1 MFKEKCIPVK
11 LINIFDEKDV
21 NAIFDKYFD
30 YLKSKSLSNNTIK
43 NYFRDLIEYFDYLK
57 QNNLLPDKSIERNHI
72 RKMLSHLIDKGFSK
86 FSISRK
92 ISAIKSYLT
101 FLEKFNYSTNN
112 YSELITIPKR
122 SKSLPKVMTR
132 KEISQLIKQVEMN
145 TKKNLRDDALIEL
158 LYSTGLRVSEVA
170 NLKIKD
176 INFEKSEINILGK
189 GNKERVVIFNNKS
202 KEKIIRYLKND
213 KRVISL
219 KTGALFQNKFKEPL
233 SPRSIQRLL
242 KKYLNFSGIN
252 SKYSTHT
259 LRHTFATHLLEG
271 GADIKVIQQL
281 LGHSSP
287 ETTKIYT
294 HLSSPALKNV
304 YNNSHPRSFS
314 KIKN

>member
-1 MFKEKCIPVK
+1 MNLVIPKK
-11 LINIFDEKDV
+11 LLIIFNDNELNNV
-21 NAIFDKYFD
+21 LTEYFD
-30 YLKSKSLSNNTIK
+30 YLKSKSLSENTIK
-43 NYFRDLIEYFDYLK
+43 NYFRDLIEYFNYLD
-57 QNNLLPDKSIERNHI
+57 QNNLSAFKSIKPEHI
-72 RKMLSHLIDKGFSK
+72 RKMLSFLIDRGFSK
-86 FSISRK
+86 LSISRK

-101 FLEKFNYSTNN
+101 FLEKFNYSSDNF
-112 YSELITIPKR
+112 SELITIPKKTR
-122 SKSLPKVMTR
+122 SLPKVMTE
-132 KEISQLIKQVEMN
+132 KEINQLIKHVEIN

-158 LYSTGLRVSEVA
+158 LYSTGLRVSEIA
-170 NLKIKD
+170 NLKIGD
-176 INFEKSEINILGK
+176 INFEKSEIKILGK
-189 GNKERVVIFNNKS
+189 GNKQRVVIFNNKS
-202 KEKIIRYLKND
+202 KEKIIKYMKND
-213 KRVISL
+213 KRLISL
-219 KTGALFQNKFKEPL
+219 KTEALFQNKFKQSL

>member
-1 MFKEKCIPVK
+1 MIPKK
-11 LINIFDEKDV
+11 LLIIFNDGELNK
-21 NAIFDKYFD
+21 ILSKYFD
-30 YLKSKSLSNNTIK
+30 YLESKSLSDNTVK
-43 NYFRDLIEYFDYLK
+43 NYFRDLIDYFIYLK
-57 QNNLLPDKSIERNHI
+57 QNDLPPTKSIEPKHI
-72 RKMLSHLIDKGFSK
+72 RKMLSFLIDKGFSK
-86 FSISRK
+86 VSISRK
-92 ISAIKSYLT
+92 ISAIKSYIT

-112 YSELITIPKR
+112 YSELISIPKK
-122 SKSLPKVMTR
+122 SKKLPKVMTK
-132 KEISQLIKQVEMN
+132 KEVSQLIKHVEMN

-170 NLKIKD
+170 NLKLKD
-176 INFEKSEINILGK
+176 INLKKSEIKILGK
-189 GNKERVVIFNNKS
+189 GNKERIVIFNNKS
-202 KEKIIRYLKND
+202 KEKIISYLKND
-213 KRVISL
+213 KRYISI
-219 KTGALFQNKFKEPL
+219 KTEALFQNKFKEAL
-233 SPRSIQRLL
+233 STRSIQRIL

-281 LGHSSP
+281 MGHSSP

-294 HLSSPALKNV
+294 HVSSSTLKNV

>member
-1 MFKEKCIPVK
+1 MNLMIPKK
-11 LINIFDEKDV
+11 LLIIFNDGELNK
-21 NAIFDKYFD
+21 ILSKYFD
-30 YLKSKSLSNNTIK
+30 YLESKSLSDNTVK
-43 NYFRDLIEYFDYLK
+43 NYFRDLIDYFIYLK
-57 QNNLLPDKSIERNHI
+57 LNDLSPTKSIELKHI
-72 RKMLSHLIDKGFSK
+72 RKMLSFLIDKGFSK
-86 FSISRK
+86 VSISRK
-92 ISAIKSYLT
+92 ISAIKSYTT
-101 FLEKFNYSTNN
+101 FLEKFNYSKNN
-112 YSELITIPKR
+112 YSELISIPKK
-122 SKSLPKVMTR
+122 SKSLPKVMTK
-132 KEISQLIKQVEMN
+132 KEVSQLIKHVEMN

-170 NLKIKD
+170 NLKLKD
-176 INFEKSEINILGK
+176 INLEKSEMKILGK
-189 GNKERVVIFNNKS
+189 GNKERIVIFNNKS

-213 KRVISL
+213 KRYISI
-219 KTGALFQNKFKEPL
+219 KTEALFQNKFKEAL
-233 SPRSIQRLL
+233 STRSIQRIL

-281 LGHSSP
+281 MGHSSP

-294 HLSSPALKNV
+294 HVSSSTLKNV

>member
-1 MFKEKCIPVK
+1 MIPKK
-11 LINIFDEKDV
+11 LLIIFNDNELNNV
-21 NAIFDKYFD
+21 LTEYFD
-30 YLKSKSLSNNTIK
+30 YLKSKSLSENTIK
-43 NYFRDLIEYFDYLK
+43 NYFRDLIDYFNYLN
-57 QNNLLPDKSIERNHI
+57 QNNLSAFKSIKPEHI
-72 RKMLSHLIDKGFSK
+72 RKMLSFLIDKGFSK
-86 FSISRK
+86 LSISRK
-92 ISAIKSYLT
+92 ISAIKSYIT
-101 FLEKFNYSTNN
+101 FLEKFNYSSDN
-112 YSELITIPKR
+112 YSELITIPKKTR
-122 SKSLPKVMTR
+122 ILPKVMTE
-132 KEISQLIKQVEMN
+132 KEINLLIKHIEIN

-170 NLKIKD
+170 NLKIGD
-176 INFEKSEINILGK
+176 INFEKSEIKILGK
-189 GNKERVVIFNNKS
+189 GNKQRVVIFNNKS
-202 KEKIIRYLKND
+202 KEKIIKYLKND
-213 KRVISL
+213 KRLISL
-219 KTGALFQNKFKEPL
+219 NTEALFQNKYKQSL

>member
-1 MFKEKCIPVK
+1 MNLMIPKK
-11 LINIFDEKDV
+11 LLIIFNDGELNK
-21 NAIFDKYFD
+21 ILSKYFD
-30 YLKSKSLSNNTIK
+30 YLESKSLSENTVK
-43 NYFRDLIEYFDYLK
+43 NYFRDLIDYFIYLK
-57 QNNLLPDKSIERNHI
+57 QNDLSPTKSIEPKYI
-72 RKMLSHLIDKGFSK
+72 RKMLSFLIGKGFSK
-86 FSISRK
+86 ISISRK
-92 ISAIKSYLT
+92 ISAIKSYIN
-101 FLEKFNYSTNN
+101 FLEKFNYSKNN
-112 YSELITIPKR
+112 YSELISIPKK
-122 SKSLPKVMTR
+122 SKSLPKVMTK
-132 KEISQLIKQVEMN
+132 KEISQLIKHVEMN

-170 NLKIKD
+170 NLKLKD
-176 INFEKSEINILGK
+176 INLEKSEMKILGK
-189 GNKERVVIFNNKS
+189 GNKERIVIFNNKS

-213 KRVISL
+213 KRYISI
-219 KTGALFQNKFKEPL
+219 KTEALFQNKFKEAL
-233 SPRSIQRLL
+233 STRSIQRIL

-281 LGHSSP
+281 MGHSSP

-294 HLSSPALKNV
+294 HVSSSTLKNV

>member
-1 MFKEKCIPVK
+1 MIPKK
-11 LINIFDEKDV
+11 LLSIFNDNELNNV
-21 NAIFDKYFD
+21 LTEYFD
-30 YLKSKSLSNNTIK
+30 YLKSKSLSENTIK
-43 NYFRDLIEYFDYLK
+43 NYFRDLIEYFNYLN
-57 QNNLLPDKSIERNHI
+57 QNNLSAFKSIKPEHI
-72 RKMLSHLIDKGFSK
+72 RKMLSFLIDRGFSK
-86 FSISRK
+86 LSISRK

-101 FLEKFNYSTNN
+101 FLEKFNYSSDNF
-112 YSELITIPKR
+112 SELITIPKKTR
-122 SKSLPKVMTR
+122 SLPKVMTE
-132 KEISQLIKQVEMN
+132 KEINQLIKHVEVN

-158 LYSTGLRVSEVA
+158 LYSTGLRVSEIA
-170 NLKIKD
+170 NLKIGD
-176 INFEKSEINILGK
+176 INFEKSEIKILGK
-189 GNKERVVIFNNKS
+189 GNKQRVVIFNNKS
-202 KEKIIRYLKND
+202 KEKIIKYLKND
-213 KRVISL
+213 KRLISL
-219 KTGALFQNKFKEPL
+219 KTEALFQNKFKQTL

>member
-1 MFKEKCIPVK
+1 MNLMIPKK
-11 LINIFDEKDV
+11 LLIIFNDNELNNV
-21 NAIFDKYFD
+21 LTEYFH
-30 YLKSKSLSNNTIK
+30 YLKSKSLSENTIK
-43 NYFRDLIEYFDYLK
+43 NYFRDLIDYFNYLN
-57 QNNLLPDKSIERNHI
+57 QNNLSAFKSIKPEHI
-72 RKMLSHLIDKGFSK
+72 RKMLSFLIDKGFSK
-86 FSISRK
+86 LSISRK
-92 ISAIKSYLT
+92 ISAIKSYIT
-101 FLEKFNYSTNN
+101 FLEKFNYSSDN
-112 YSELITIPKR
+112 YSELITIPKKTR
-122 SKSLPKVMTR
+122 SLPKVMTE
-132 KEISQLIKQVEMN
+132 KEINQLIKHVEIN

-170 NLKIKD
+170 NLKIGD

-189 GNKERVVIFNNKS
+189 GNKQRVVIFNNKS
-202 KEKIIRYLKND
+202 KEKIIKYLKND
-213 KRVISL
+213 KRLISL
-219 KTGALFQNKFKEPL
+219 NTGALFQNKFKQSL

>member
-1 MFKEKCIPVK
+1 MNLMIPK
-11 LINIFDEKDV
+11 NLLIIFNDGELNKIL
-21 NAIFDKYFD
+21 AKYFD
-30 YLKSKSLSNNTIK
+30 YLESKSLSGNTVK
-43 NYFRDLIEYFDYLK
+43 NYFRDLIDYFIYLK
-57 QNNLLPDKSIERNHI
+57 ENDLSPTKSIEPKHI
-72 RKMLSHLIDKGFSK
+72 RKMLSFLIDKGFSK
-86 FSISRK
+86 VSISRK
-92 ISAIKSYLT
+92 ISAIKSYIT

-112 YSELITIPKR
+112 YSELISIPKK
-122 SKSLPKVMTR
+122 SKSLPKVMTK
-132 KEISQLIKQVEMN
+132 KEVNQLIKHVEMN

-158 LYSTGLRVSEVA
+158 LYSTGLRVSELA

-176 INFEKSEINILGK
+176 INLEKSEIKILGK
-189 GNKERVVIFNNKS
+189 GNKERIVIFNNKS

-213 KRVISL
+213 KRFISI
-219 KTGALFQNKFKEPL
+219 KTEALFQNKFKEAL
-233 SPRSIQRLL
+233 STRSIQRIL

-294 HLSSPALKNV
+294 HVSSSTLKNV

>member
-1 MFKEKCIPVK
+1 MNLMIPKK
-11 LINIFDEKDV
+11 LLIIFNDGELNK
-21 NAIFDKYFD
+21 ILSKYFD
-30 YLKSKSLSNNTIK
+30 YLESKSLSENTVK
-43 NYFRDLIEYFDYLK
+43 NYFRDLIDYFIYLN
-57 QNNLLPDKSIERNHI
+57 QNELPPTKSIEPKHI
-72 RKMLSHLIDKGFSK
+72 RKMLSFLIDKGFSK
-86 FSISRK
+86 VSISRK
-92 ISAIKSYLT
+92 ISAIKSYIT
-101 FLEKFNYSTNN
+101 FLEKFNYSKNN
-112 YSELITIPKR
+112 YSELIRIPKK
-122 SKSLPKVMTR
+122 SKSLPKVMTK
-132 KEISQLIKQVEMN
+132 KEISQLIKHVEMN

-170 NLKIKD
+170 NLKLKD
-176 INFEKSEINILGK
+176 IKLEKSEIKILGK
-189 GNKERVVIFNNKS
+189 GNKERIVIFNNKS

-213 KRVISL
+213 KRYISI
-219 KTGALFQNKFKEPL
+219 KTEALFQNKFKEAL
-233 SPRSIQRLL
+233 STRSIQRIM

-281 LGHSSP
+281 MGHSSP

-294 HLSSPALKNV
+294 HVSSSTLKNV

>member
-1 MFKEKCIPVK
+1 MNLMIPKK
-11 LINIFDEKDV
+11 LLIIFNDNELNNV
-21 NAIFDKYFD
+21 LTEYFH
-30 YLKSKSLSNNTIK
+30 YLKSKSLSENTIK
-43 NYFRDLIEYFDYLK
+43 NYFRDLIEYFNYLN
-57 QNNLLPDKSIERNHI
+57 QNNLSAFKSIKPEHI
-72 RKMLSHLIDKGFSK
+72 RKMLSFLIDKGFSK
-86 FSISRK
+86 LSISRK
-92 ISAIKSYLT
+92 ISAIKSYIT
-101 FLEKFNYSTNN
+101 FLEKFNYSSDNF
-112 YSELITIPKR
+112 SELITIPKKTR
-122 SKSLPKVMTR
+122 SLPKVMTE
-132 KEISQLIKQVEMN
+132 KEINQLIKHVEIN
-145 TKKNLRDDALIEL
+145 TMKNLRDDALIEL

-170 NLKIKD
+170 NLKIGD
-176 INFEKSEINILGK
+176 INFEKSEIKILGK
-189 GNKERVVIFNNKS
+189 GNKQRVVIFNNKS
-202 KEKIIRYLKND
+202 KEKIIKYLKND
-213 KRVISL
+213 KRLISL
-219 KTGALFQNKFKEPL
+219 NTGALFQNKFKQSL

>member
-1 MFKEKCIPVK
+1 MNLMIPKK
-11 LINIFDEKDV
+11 LLIIFNDGELNK
-21 NAIFDKYFD
+21 ILSKYFD
-30 YLKSKSLSNNTIK
+30 YLESKSLSENTVK
-43 NYFRDLIEYFDYLK
+43 NYFRDLIDYFIYLK
-57 QNNLLPDKSIERNHI
+57 QNDLSPTKSIEPKYI
-72 RKMLSHLIDKGFSK
+72 RKMLSFLIGKGFSK
-86 FSISRK
+86 ISISRK
-92 ISAIKSYLT
+92 ISAIKSYIN
-101 FLEKFNYSTNN
+101 FLEKFNYSKNN
-112 YSELITIPKR
+112 YSELISIPKK
-122 SKSLPKVMTR
+122 SKSLPKVMTK
-132 KEISQLIKQVEMN
+132 KEVSQLIKHVEMN

-170 NLKIKD
+170 NLKLKD
-176 INFEKSEINILGK
+176 INLKKSEIKILGK
-189 GNKERVVIFNNKS
+189 GNKERIVIFNNKS

-213 KRVISL
+213 KRYISI
-219 KTGALFQNKFKEPL
+219 KTEALFQNKFKEAL
-233 SPRSIQRLL
+233 STRSIQRIL

-281 LGHSSP
+281 MGHSSP

-294 HLSSPALKNV
+294 HVSSSTLKNV

>member
-1 MFKEKCIPVK
+1 MNLMIPKK
-11 LINIFDEKDV
+11 LLVIFNDNELNNV
-21 NAIFDKYFD
+21 LSEYFD
-30 YLKSKSLSNNTIK
+30 YLKSKSLSENTIK
-43 NYFRDLIEYFDYLK
+43 NYFRDLIDYFNYLN
-57 QNNLLPDKSIERNHI
+57 QNNLSAFKSIKPEHI
-72 RKMLSHLIDKGFSK
+72 RKMLSFLIDKGFSK
-86 FSISRK
+86 LSISRK
-92 ISAIKSYLT
+92 ISAIKSYIT
-101 FLEKFNYSTNN
+101 FLEKFNYSSDN
-112 YSELITIPKR
+112 YSELITIPKKTR
-122 SKSLPKVMTR
+122 ILPKVMTE
-132 KEISQLIKQVEMN
+132 KEINQLIKHVEIN

-170 NLKIKD
+170 NLKIGD
-176 INFEKSEINILGK
+176 INFEKSEIKILGK
-189 GNKERVVIFNNKS
+189 GNKQRVVIFNNKS
-202 KEKIIRYLKND
+202 KEKIIKYLKND
-213 KRVISL
+213 KRLISL
-219 KTGALFQNKFKEPL
+219 NTGALFQNKYKQSL

>member
-1 MFKEKCIPVK
+1 MNLMIPKK
-11 LINIFDEKDV
+11 LLIIFNDNELNNV
-21 NAIFDKYFD
+21 LTEYFD
-30 YLKSKSLSNNTIK
+30 YLKSKSLSENTIK
-43 NYFRDLIEYFDYLK
+43 NYFRDLIDYFNYLN
-57 QNNLLPDKSIERNHI
+57 QNNLSAFKSIKPEHI
-72 RKMLSHLIDKGFSK
+72 RKMLSFLIDKGFSK
-86 FSISRK
+86 LSISRK
-92 ISAIKSYLT
+92 ISAIKSYIT
-101 FLEKFNYSTNN
+101 FLEKFNYSSDN
-112 YSELITIPKR
+112 YSELITIPKKTR
-122 SKSLPKVMTR
+122 ILPKVMTE
-132 KEISQLIKQVEMN
+132 KEINQLIKHVEIN

-170 NLKIKD
+170 NLKIGD
-176 INFEKSEINILGK
+176 INFEKSEIKILGK
-189 GNKERVVIFNNKS
+189 GNKQRVVIFNNRS
-202 KEKIIRYLKND
+202 KEKIIKYLKND
-213 KRVISL
+213 KRLISL
-219 KTGALFQNKFKEPL
+219 NTGALFQNKFKQSL

>member
-1 MFKEKCIPVK
+1 MNLMIPKK
-11 LINIFDEKDV
+11 LIIIFNDNELNNV
-21 NAIFDKYFD
+21 LTEYFD
-30 YLKSKSLSNNTIK
+30 YLKSKSLSENTIK
-43 NYFRDLIEYFDYLK
+43 NYFRDLIDYFNYLN
-57 QNNLLPDKSIERNHI
+57 QNNLSAFKSIKPEHI
-72 RKMLSHLIDKGFSK
+72 RKMLSFLIDKGFSRL
-86 FSISRK
+86 SISRK
-92 ISAIKSYLT
+92 ISAIKSYIT
-101 FLEKFNYSTNN
+101 FLEKFNYSSDN
-112 YSELITIPKR
+112 YSELITIPKKTR
-122 SKSLPKVMTR
+122 SLPKVMTE
-132 KEISQLIKQVEMN
+132 KEINQLIKHVEIN

-170 NLKIKD
+170 NLKIGD
-176 INFEKSEINILGK
+176 INFEKSEIKILGK
-189 GNKERVVIFNNKS
+189 GNKQRVVIFNNKS
-202 KEKIIRYLKND
+202 KEKIIKYLKND
-213 KRVISL
+213 KRLISL
-219 KTGALFQNKFKEPL
+219 NTGALFQNKYKQSL

>member
-1 MFKEKCIPVK
+1 MNLMIPKK
-11 LINIFDEKDV
+11 LIIIFNDNELNNV
-21 NAIFDKYFD
+21 LTEYFD
-30 YLKSKSLSNNTIK
+30 YLKSKSLSENTIK
-43 NYFRDLIEYFDYLK
+43 NYFRDLIDYFNYLN
-57 QNNLLPDKSIERNHI
+57 QNNLSAFKSIKPEHI
-72 RKMLSHLIDKGFSK
+72 RKMLSFLIDKGFSK
-86 FSISRK
+86 LSISRK
-92 ISAIKSYLT
+92 ISAIKSYIT
-101 FLEKFNYSTNN
+101 FLEKFNYSSDN
-112 YSELITIPKR
+112 YSELITIPKKTR
-122 SKSLPKVMTR
+122 ILPKVMTE
-132 KEISQLIKQVEMN
+132 KEINQLIKHVEIN

-170 NLKIKD
+170 NLKIGD
-176 INFEKSEINILGK
+176 INFEKSEIKILGK
-189 GNKERVVIFNNKS
+189 GNKQRVVIFNNKS
-202 KEKIIRYLKND
+202 KEKIIKYLKND
-213 KRVISL
+213 KRLISL
-219 KTGALFQNKFKEPL
+219 NTGALFQNKFKQSL

>member
-1 MFKEKCIPVK
+1 MNLMIPKK
-11 LINIFDEKDV
+11 LLIIFNDGELNK
-21 NAIFDKYFD
+21 ILSKYFD
-30 YLKSKSLSNNTIK
+30 YLESKSLSDNTVK
-43 NYFRDLIEYFDYLK
+43 NYFRDLIDYFIYLK
-57 QNNLLPDKSIERNHI
+57 LNDLSPIKSIEPKHI
-72 RKMLSHLIDKGFSK
+72 RKMLSFLIDKGFSK
-86 FSISRK
+86 VSISRK
-92 ISAIKSYLT
+92 ISAIKSYIT
-101 FLEKFNYSTNN
+101 FLEKFNYSKNN
-112 YSELITIPKR
+112 YSELISIPKK
-122 SKSLPKVMTR
+122 SKSLPKVMTK
-132 KEISQLIKQVEMN
+132 KEVSQLIKHVEMN

-170 NLKIKD
+170 NLKLKD
-176 INFEKSEINILGK
+176 INLKKSEIKILGK
-189 GNKERVVIFNNKS
+189 GNKERIVIFNNKS

-213 KRVISL
+213 KRYISI
-219 KTGALFQNKFKEPL
+219 KTEALFQNKFKEAL
-233 SPRSIQRLL
+233 STRSIQRIL

-281 LGHSSP
+281 MGHSSP

-294 HLSSPALKNV
+294 HVSSSTLKNV

>member
-1 MFKEKCIPVK
+1 MNLMIPKK
-11 LINIFDEKDV
+11 LFIIFNDNELNNV
-21 NAIFDKYFD
+21 LTEYFD
-30 YLKSKSLSNNTIK
+30 YLKSKSLSENTIK
-43 NYFRDLIEYFDYLK
+43 NYFRDLIDYFNYLN
-57 QNNLLPDKSIERNHI
+57 QNNLSAFKSIKPEHI
-72 RKMLSHLIDKGFSK
+72 RKMLSFLIDKGFSK
-86 FSISRK
+86 LSISRK
-92 ISAIKSYLT
+92 ISAIKSYIT
-101 FLEKFNYSTNN
+101 FLEKFNYSSDN
-112 YSELITIPKR
+112 YSELITIPKKTR
-122 SKSLPKVMTR
+122 ILPKVMTE
-132 KEISQLIKQVEMN
+132 KEINQLIKHVEIN

-170 NLKIKD
+170 NLKIGD
-176 INFEKSEINILGK
+176 INFEKSEIKILGK
-189 GNKERVVIFNNKS
+189 GNKQRVVIFNNKS
-202 KEKIIRYLKND
+202 KEKIIKYLKND
-213 KRVISL
+213 KRLISL
-219 KTGALFQNKFKEPL
+219 NTGALFQNKYKQSL

>member
-1 MFKEKCIPVK
+1 MNLMIPKK
-11 LINIFDEKDV
+11 LLIIFNDGELNK
-21 NAIFDKYFD
+21 ILSKYFD
-30 YLKSKSLSNNTIK
+30 YLESKSLSDNTVK
-43 NYFRDLIEYFDYLK
+43 NYFRDLIDYFIYLK
-57 QNNLLPDKSIERNHI
+57 LNDLSPTKSIEPKYI
-72 RKMLSHLIDKGFSK
+72 RKMLSFLIDKGFSK
-86 FSISRK
+86 VSISRK
-92 ISAIKSYLT
+92 ISAIKSYIT

-112 YSELITIPKR
+112 YSELISIPKK
-122 SKSLPKVMTR
+122 SKKLPKVMTK
-132 KEISQLIKQVEMN
+132 KEVSQLIKHVEMN

-170 NLKIKD
+170 NLKLKD
-176 INFEKSEINILGK
+176 INLKKSEIKILGK
-189 GNKERVVIFNNKS
+189 GNKERIVIFNNKS

-213 KRVISL
+213 KRFISL
-219 KTGALFQNKFKEPL
+219 KTEALFQNKFKEAL
-233 SPRSIQRLL
+233 STRSIQRIL

-281 LGHSSP
+281 MGHSSP

-294 HLSSPALKNV
+294 HVSSSTLKNV

>member
-1 MFKEKCIPVK
+1 MNLMIPKK
-11 LINIFDEKDV
+11 LLIIFNDNELNNV
-21 NAIFDKYFD
+21 LTEYFH
-30 YLKSKSLSNNTIK
+30 YLKSKSLSENTIK
-43 NYFRDLIEYFDYLK
+43 NYFRDLIEYFNYLN
-57 QNNLLPDKSIERNHI
+57 QNNLSAFKSIKPEHI
-72 RKMLSHLIDKGFSK
+72 RKMLSFLIDRGFSK
-86 FSISRK
+86 LSISRK

-101 FLEKFNYSTNN
+101 FLEKFNYSSDNF
-112 YSELITIPKR
+112 SELITIPKKTR
-122 SKSLPKVMTR
+122 SLPKVMTE
-132 KEISQLIKQVEMN
+132 KEINQLIKHVEIN

-170 NLKIKD
+170 NLKIGD
-176 INFEKSEINILGK
+176 INFEKSEIKILGK
-189 GNKERVVIFNNKS
+189 GNKQRVVIFNNKS
-202 KEKIIRYLKND
+202 KEKIIKYLKND
-213 KRVISL
+213 KRLISL
-219 KTGALFQNKFKEPL
+219 KTEALFQNKFKQTL

>member
-1 MFKEKCIPVK
+1 MFKEKYIPIK
-11 LINIFDEKDV
+11 LIGIFHEKDV
-21 NAIFDKYFD
+21 NAILDKYFD
-30 YLKSKSLSNNTIK
+30 YLKSKSLSDNTIK

-57 QNNLLPDKSIERNHI
+57 QNNLLPNKSIERNHI
-72 RKMLSHLIDKGFSK
+72 RKMLSFLIDKGFSK
-86 FSISRK
+86 LSISRK
-92 ISAIKSYLT
+92 ISAIKSYIT
-101 FLEKFNYSTNN
+101 FLDKFNYSTNN
-112 YSELITIPKR
+112 YSELISIPKK
-122 SKSLPKVMTR
+122 SKSLPKVMTK
-132 KEISQLIKQVEMN
+132 KEVSQLIKHVEMN

-158 LYSTGLRVSEVA
+158 LYSTGLRVSELA

-176 INFEKSEINILGK
+176 INFEKSEIKILGK
-189 GNKERVVIFNNKS
+189 GNKERIVIFNNKS

-213 KRVISL
+213 KRFISI
-219 KTGALFQNKFKEPL
+219 KTEALFQNKFKESL
-233 SPRSIQRLL
+233 TTRSIQRIL

-281 LGHSSP
+281 MGHSSP

-294 HLSSPALKNV
+294 HVSSSTLKNV

>member
-1 MFKEKCIPVK
+1 MIPKK
-11 LINIFDEKDV
+11 LLIIFNDNKLNNVLTE
-21 NAIFDKYFD
+21 YFD
-30 YLKSKSLSNNTIK
+30 YLKSKSLSENTIK
-43 NYFRDLIEYFDYLK
+43 NYFRDLIDYFNYLNK
-57 QNNLLPDKSIERNHI
+57 NNLSAFKSIKPEHI
-72 RKMLSHLIDKGFSK
+72 RKMLSFLIDRGFSK
-86 FSISRK
+86 LSISRK
-92 ISAIKSYLT
+92 ISAIKSYIT
-101 FLEKFNYSTNN
+101 FLEKFNYSSDN
-112 YSELITIPKR
+112 YSELITIPKKTR
-122 SKSLPKVMTR
+122 SLPKVMTE
-132 KEISQLIKQVEMN
+132 KEINQLIKHVEIN

-170 NLKIKD
+170 NLKIGD

-189 GNKERVVIFNNKS
+189 GNKQRVVIFNNKS
-202 KEKIIRYLKND
+202 KEKIIKYLKND
-213 KRVISL
+213 KRLISL
-219 KTGALFQNKFKEPL
+219 NTGALFQNKFKQSL

>member
-1 MFKEKCIPVK
+1 MNLMIPKK
-11 LINIFDEKDV
+11 LLIIFNDGELNK
-21 NAIFDKYFD
+21 ILSKYFD
-30 YLKSKSLSNNTIK
+30 YLESKSLSDNTVK
-43 NYFRDLIEYFDYLK
+43 NYFRDLIDYFIYLK
-57 QNNLLPDKSIERNHI
+57 LNDLSPTKSIEPKHI
-72 RKMLSHLIDKGFSK
+72 RKMLSFLIDKGFSK
-86 FSISRK
+86 VSISRK
-92 ISAIKSYLT
+92 ISAIKSYIT
-101 FLEKFNYSTNN
+101 FLEKFNYSKNN
-112 YSELITIPKR
+112 YSELISIPKK
-122 SKSLPKVMTR
+122 SKSLPKVMTK
-132 KEISQLIKQVEMN
+132 KEVSQLIKHVEMN

-170 NLKIKD
+170 NLKLKD
-176 INFEKSEINILGK
+176 INLKKSEIKILGK
-189 GNKERVVIFNNKS
+189 GNKERIVIFNNKS
-202 KEKIIRYLKND
+202 KEKIISYLKND
-213 KRVISL
+213 KRYISI
-219 KTGALFQNKFKEPL
+219 KTEALFQNKFKEAL
-233 SPRSIQRLL
+233 STRSIQRIL

-294 HLSSPALKNV
+294 HVSSSTLKNV

>member
-1 MFKEKCIPVK
+1 MNLMIPKK
-11 LINIFDEKDV
+11 LLIIFNDNELNNV
-21 NAIFDKYFD
+21 LTEYFD
-30 YLKSKSLSNNTIK
+30 YLKSKSLSENTIK
-43 NYFRDLIEYFDYLK
+43 NYFRDLIEYFNYLN
-57 QNNLLPDKSIERNHI
+57 QNNLSAFKSIKPEHI
-72 RKMLSHLIDKGFSK
+72 RKMLSFLIDRGFSK
-86 FSISRK
+86 LSISRK

-101 FLEKFNYSTNN
+101 FLEKFNYSSDNF
-112 YSELITIPKR
+112 SELITIPKKTR
-122 SKSLPKVMTR
+122 SLPKVMTE
-132 KEISQLIKQVEMN
+132 KEINQLIKHVEIN

-158 LYSTGLRVSEVA
+158 LYSTGLRVTEVA
-170 NLKIKD
+170 NLKIGD
-176 INFEKSEINILGK
+176 INFEKSEIKILGK
-189 GNKERVVIFNNKS
+189 GNKQRVVIFNNKS
-202 KEKIIRYLKND
+202 KEKIIKYLKND
-213 KRVISL
+213 KRLISL
-219 KTGALFQNKFKEPL
+219 NTGALFQNKYKQSL

>member
-1 MFKEKCIPVK
+1 MIPKK
-11 LINIFDEKDV
+11 LIIIFSDGELNK
-21 NAIFDKYFD
+21 ILSKYFD
-30 YLKSKSLSNNTIK
+30 YLESKSLSDNTVK
-43 NYFRDLIEYFDYLK
+43 NYFRDLIDYFIYLK
-57 QNNLLPDKSIERNHI
+57 LNDLSPTKSIEPNHI
-72 RKMLSHLIDKGFSK
+72 RKMLSFLIDKGFSK
-86 FSISRK
+86 VSISRK
-92 ISAIKSYLT
+92 ISAIKSYIT
-101 FLEKFNYSTNN
+101 FLEKFNYSKNN
-112 YSELITIPKR
+112 YSELISIPKK
-122 SKSLPKVMTR
+122 SKSLPKVMTK
-132 KEISQLIKQVEMN
+132 KEVSQLIKHVEMN

-170 NLKIKD
+170 NLKLKD
-176 INFEKSEINILGK
+176 INLGKSEIKILGK
-189 GNKERVVIFNNKS
+189 GNKERIVIFNNKS

-213 KRVISL
+213 KRFISL
-219 KTGALFQNKFKEPL
+219 KTEALFQNKFKEAL
-233 SPRSIQRLL
+233 TTRSIQRIL

-281 LGHSSP
+281 MGHSSP

-294 HLSSPALKNV
+294 HVSSSTLKNV

>member
-1 MFKEKCIPVK
+1 MNLAIPKK
-11 LINIFDEKDV
+11 LLIIFNDGELNK
-21 NAIFDKYFD
+21 ILSKYFD
-30 YLKSKSLSNNTIK
+30 YLESKSLSDNTVK
-43 NYFRDLIEYFDYLK
+43 NYFRDLIDYFIYLK
-57 QNNLLPDKSIERNHI
+57 LNDLSPTKSIEPKYI
-72 RKMLSHLIDKGFSK
+72 RKMLSFLIDKGFSK
-86 FSISRK
+86 VSISRK
-92 ISAIKSYLT
+92 ISAIKSYIT
-101 FLEKFNYSTNN
+101 FLEKFNYSKNN
-112 YSELITIPKR
+112 YSELISIPKK
-122 SKSLPKVMTR
+122 SKSLPKVMTK
-132 KEISQLIKQVEMN
+132 KEVSQLIKHVEMN

-170 NLKIKD
+170 NLKLKD
-176 INFEKSEINILGK
+176 INLKKSEIKILGK
-189 GNKERVVIFNNKS
+189 GNKERIVIFNNKS

-213 KRVISL
+213 KRFISL
-219 KTGALFQNKFKEPL
+219 KTEALFQNKFKEAI
-233 SPRSIQRLL
+233 STRSIQRIL

-281 LGHSSP
+281 MGHSSP

-294 HLSSPALKNV
+294 HVSSSTLKNV

>member
-1 MFKEKCIPVK
+1 MNLMIPKK
-11 LINIFDEKDV
+11 LIIIFSDGELNK
-21 NAIFDKYFD
+21 ILSKYFD
-30 YLKSKSLSNNTIK
+30 YLESKSLSDNTVK
-43 NYFRDLIEYFDYLK
+43 NYFRDLIDYFIYLK
-57 QNNLLPDKSIERNHI
+57 LNDLSPTKSIEPKYI
-72 RKMLSHLIDKGFSK
+72 RKMLSFLIDKGFSK
-86 FSISRK
+86 VSISRK
-92 ISAIKSYLT
+92 ISAIKSYIT
-101 FLEKFNYSTNN
+101 FLEKFNYSKNN
-112 YSELITIPKR
+112 YSELISIPKK
-122 SKSLPKVMTR
+122 SKSLPKVMTK
-132 KEISQLIKQVEMN
+132 KEVSQLIKHVEMN

-170 NLKIKD
+170 NLKLKD
-176 INFEKSEINILGK
+176 INLKKSEIKILGK
-189 GNKERVVIFNNKS
+189 GNKERIVIFNNKS

-213 KRVISL
+213 KRFISL
-219 KTGALFQNKFKEPL
+219 KTEALFQNKFKEAL
-233 SPRSIQRLL
+233 TTRSIQRIL

-294 HLSSPALKNV
+294 HVSSSTLKNV

>member
-1 MFKEKCIPVK
+1 MNLMIPKK
-11 LINIFDEKDV
+11 LLIIFNDGELNK
-21 NAIFDKYFD
+21 ILSKYFD
-30 YLKSKSLSNNTIK
+30 YLESKSLSDNTLK
-43 NYFRDLIEYFDYLK
+43 NYFRDLIDYFIYLK
-57 QNNLLPDKSIERNHI
+57 LNNLSPTKSIEPNHI
-72 RKMLSHLIDKGFSK
+72 RKMLSFLIDKGFSK
-86 FSISRK
+86 VSISRK
-92 ISAIKSYLT
+92 ISAIKSYIT
-101 FLEKFNYSTNN
+101 FLEKFNYSKNN
-112 YSELITIPKR
+112 YSELISIPKK
-122 SKSLPKVMTR
+122 SKSLPKVMTK
-132 KEISQLIKQVEMN
+132 KEVSQLIKHVEMN

-170 NLKIKD
+170 NLKLKD
-176 INFEKSEINILGK
+176 INLKKSEIKILGK
-189 GNKERVVIFNNKS
+189 GNKDRIVIFNNKS

-213 KRVISL
+213 KRYISI
-219 KTGALFQNKFKEPL
+219 KTEALFQNKFKEAL
-233 SPRSIQRLL
+233 STRSIQRIL

-281 LGHSSP
+281 MGHSSP

-294 HLSSPALKNV
+294 HVSSSTLKNV

>member
-1 MFKEKCIPVK
+1 MIPKK
-11 LINIFDEKDV
+11 LLIIFNDNELNNV
-21 NAIFDKYFD
+21 LTEYFD
-30 YLKSKSLSNNTIK
+30 YLKSKSLSENTIK
-43 NYFRDLIEYFDYLK
+43 NYFRDLIEYFNYLN
-57 QNNLLPDKSIERNHI
+57 QNNLSAFKSIKPEHI
-72 RKMLSHLIDKGFSK
+72 RKMLSFLIDRGFSK
-86 FSISRK
+86 LSISRK

-101 FLEKFNYSTNN
+101 FLEKFNYSSDNF
-112 YSELITIPKR
+112 SELITIPKKTR
-122 SKSLPKVMTR
+122 SLPKVMTE
-132 KEISQLIKQVEMN
+132 KEINQLIKHVEIN

-158 LYSTGLRVSEVA
+158 LYSTGLRVTEVA
-170 NLKIKD
+170 NLKIGD
-176 INFEKSEINILGK
+176 INFEKSEIKILGK
-189 GNKERVVIFNNKS
+189 GNKQRVVIFNNKS
-202 KEKIIRYLKND
+202 KEKIIKYLKND
-213 KRVISL
+213 KRLISL
-219 KTGALFQNKFKEPL
+219 KTEALFQNKFKQSL

>member
-1 MFKEKCIPVK
+1 MIPKK
-11 LINIFDEKDV
+11 LIIIFNDNELNNV
-21 NAIFDKYFD
+21 LTEYFD
-30 YLKSKSLSNNTIK
+30 YLKSKSLSENTIK
-43 NYFRDLIEYFDYLK
+43 NYFRDLIDYFNYLN
-57 QNNLLPDKSIERNHI
+57 QNNLSAFKSIKPEHI
-72 RKMLSHLIDKGFSK
+72 RKMLSFLIDKGFSK
-86 FSISRK
+86 LSISRK
-92 ISAIKSYLT
+92 ISAIKSYIT
-101 FLEKFNYSTNN
+101 FLEKFNYSSDN
-112 YSELITIPKR
+112 YSELITIPKKTR
-122 SKSLPKVMTR
+122 ILPKVMTE
-132 KEISQLIKQVEMN
+132 KEINQLIKHVEIN

-170 NLKIKD
+170 NLKIGD
-176 INFEKSEINILGK
+176 INFEKSEIKILGK
-189 GNKERVVIFNNKS
+189 GNKQRVVIFNNKS
-202 KEKIIRYLKND
+202 KEKIIKYLKND
-213 KRVISL
+213 KRLISL
-219 KTGALFQNKFKEPL
+219 NTGALFQNKYKQSL

>member
-1 MFKEKCIPVK
+1 MNLAIPKK
-11 LINIFDEKDV
+11 LLIIFNDGELNK
-21 NAIFDKYFD
+21 ILSKYFD
-30 YLKSKSLSNNTIK
+30 YLESKSLSDNTVK
-43 NYFRDLIEYFDYLK
+43 NYFRDLIDYFIYLK
-57 QNNLLPDKSIERNHI
+57 QNDLPPTKSIEPKHI
-72 RKMLSHLIDKGFSK
+72 RKMLSFLIDKGFSK
-86 FSISRK
+86 VSISRK
-92 ISAIKSYLT
+92 ISAIKSYIT

-112 YSELITIPKR
+112 YSELISIPKK
-122 SKSLPKVMTR
+122 SKKLPKVMTK
-132 KEISQLIKQVEMN
+132 KEVSQLIKHVEMN

-170 NLKIKD
+170 NLKLKD
-176 INFEKSEINILGK
+176 INLKKSEIKILGK
-189 GNKERVVIFNNKS
+189 GNKERIVIFNNKS

-213 KRVISL
+213 KRYISI
-219 KTGALFQNKFKEPL
+219 KTEALFQNKFKEAL
-233 SPRSIQRLL
+233 STRSIQRIL

-281 LGHSSP
+281 MGHSSP

-294 HLSSPALKNV
+294 HVSSSTLKNV

>member
-1 MFKEKCIPVK
+1 MNLMIPKK
-11 LINIFDEKDV
+11 LLIIFNDNELNNV
-21 NAIFDKYFD
+21 LTEYFH
-30 YLKSKSLSNNTIK
+30 YLKSKSLSENTIK
-43 NYFRDLIEYFDYLK
+43 NYFRDLIDYFNYLN
-57 QNNLLPDKSIERNHI
+57 QNNLSAFKSIKPEHI
-72 RKMLSHLIDKGFSK
+72 RKMLSFLIDKGFSK
-86 FSISRK
+86 LSISRK
-92 ISAIKSYLT
+92 ISAIKSYIT
-101 FLEKFNYSTNN
+101 FLEKFNYSSDN
-112 YSELITIPKR
+112 YSELITIPKKTR
-122 SKSLPKVMTR
+122 ILPKVMTE
-132 KEISQLIKQVEMN
+132 KEINQLIKHVEIN

-170 NLKIKD
+170 NLKIGD
-176 INFEKSEINILGK
+176 INFEKSEIKILGK
-189 GNKERVVIFNNKS
+189 GNKQRVVIFNNKS
-202 KEKIIRYLKND
+202 KEKIIKYLKND
-213 KRVISL
+213 KRLISL
-219 KTGALFQNKFKEPL
+219 NTGALFQNKFKQSL

>member
-1 MFKEKCIPVK
+1 MIPKK
-11 LINIFDEKDV
+11 LLIIFNDNELNNV
-21 NAIFDKYFD
+21 LTEYFH
-30 YLKSKSLSNNTIK
+30 YLKSKSLSENTIK
-43 NYFRDLIEYFDYLK
+43 NYFRDLIDYFNYLN
-57 QNNLLPDKSIERNHI
+57 QNNLSAFKSIKPEHI
-72 RKMLSHLIDKGFSK
+72 RKMLSFLIDKGFSK
-86 FSISRK
+86 LSISRK
-92 ISAIKSYLT
+92 ISAIKSYIT
-101 FLEKFNYSTNN
+101 FLEKFNYSSDN
-112 YSELITIPKR
+112 YSELITIPKKTR
-122 SKSLPKVMTR
+122 ILPKVMTE
-132 KEISQLIKQVEMN
+132 KEINQLIKHVEIN

-170 NLKIKD
+170 NLKIGD
-176 INFEKSEINILGK
+176 INFEKSEIKILGK
-189 GNKERVVIFNNKS
+189 GNKQRVVIFNNKS
-202 KEKIIRYLKND
+202 KEKIIKYLKND
-213 KRVISL
+213 KRLISL
-219 KTGALFQNKFKEPL
+219 KTEALFQNKFKQSL